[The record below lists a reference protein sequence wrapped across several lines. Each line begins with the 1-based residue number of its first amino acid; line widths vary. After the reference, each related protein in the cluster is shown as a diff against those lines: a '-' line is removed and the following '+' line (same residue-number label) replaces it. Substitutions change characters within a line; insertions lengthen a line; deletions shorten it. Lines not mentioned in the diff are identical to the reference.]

1 MKRIKST
8 SFIFI
13 SMLLLFAGCFA
24 IDDISDTPRISF
36 SDLTFTNNGPG
47 SEFLSLT
54 IDFQDGDGNIG
65 LGKDELSF
73 PYHPYDV
80 IVDSD
85 GELVTIS
92 KVVKLPFY
100 AQSPNNTSRLFSNFD
115 NRSTFNCLEYEL
127 LEINLNTNGATT
139 RKDTVFIIRNE
150 NNKNIFVEYYRK
162 RGGSYQFID
171 WIRITSAE
179 ACGISF
185 DSRFPVFDSES
196 IGKPLQGSI
205 TYKMISSGID
215 DVIRSDT
222 FRLKVRIK
230 DRALNE
236 SNTITTPDFT
246 LNEIFVN

>member
-1 MKRIKST
+1 MKRVILT
-8 SFIFI
+8 SFIII

-24 IDDISDTPRISF
+24 IDNLPDTPRISF
-36 SDLTFTNNGPG
+36 KDLKFTNKGPG
-47 SEFLSLT
+47 LEFLSLT
-54 IDFQDGDGNIG
+54 IDFQDGNGDIG

-73 PYHPYDV
+73 PYHPFDV
-80 IVDSD
+80 IVDSNNK
-85 GELVTIS
+85 LVTIS
-92 KVVKLPFY
+92 NKVVPPFY
-100 AQSPNNTSRLFSNFD
+100 AEAPNNTLTLFSNFD
-115 NRSTFNCLEYEL
+115 NRSDFNCLDYEL

-139 RKDTVFIIRNE
+139 RKDTVYISRNE

-162 RGGSYQFID
+162 RGGTYQFID
-171 WIRITSAE
+171 WIRVTSAE

-185 DSRFPVFDSES
+185 DSRFPVFDAES

-215 DVIRSDT
+215 EVLRSDT

-236 SNTITTPDFT
+236 SNTVTTPDFT
-246 LNEIFVN
+246 LSEILVQ